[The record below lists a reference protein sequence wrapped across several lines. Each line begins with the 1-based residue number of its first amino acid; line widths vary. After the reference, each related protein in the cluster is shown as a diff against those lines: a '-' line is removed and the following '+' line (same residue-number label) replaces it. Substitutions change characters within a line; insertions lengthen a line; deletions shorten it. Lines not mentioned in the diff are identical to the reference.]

1 LSAAVAPAGGAE
13 FPYADL
19 LRPEAYPHRPGAIE
33 LIETHVSWVFLAGE
47 RVYKVKKPVD
57 LGFLDFTAQ
66 ERRRYF
72 CEEEL
77 RLNARL
83 APGIY
88 LGIETIGRDAE
99 GRLAV
104 GAPGAPAE
112 PCVEMRRLPADGML
126 DRRAERGAIGE
137 RETLALAE
145 LLARFHR
152 EARRDDEVA
161 VHGTAERV
169 RFLCEENFAALLP
182 WAVEPAIGD
191 PLVPREELARL
202 RAHTHAFLDEHD
214 AVFRRRVREGRIVE
228 GHGDLHAG
236 NLCFVDGRPIAFDA
250 LEFAPR
256 FRCADAACD
265 LAFLTMDLRRKAC
278 AELAE
283 RLAARYAELSGDDEV
298 ALLLPFYEAYRALV
312 RAKIAALRAG
322 LPPQDHA
329 AAAEARAYLALA
341 RERLPRPSASI
352 PAPESPESLSTH
364 REEAHAMNLLFHFE
378 NYSLH
383 DAEREKL
390 RQELEALAHVTEQFP
405 VKDLHVHIHRHPHH
419 HDFHV
424 KFDLHLPGGVL
435 FTGERGENYHPAFTA
450 CAKQMI
456 AKVKAFKDQLGHRH
470 EWKDARHENLGG

>member
-1 LSAAVAPAGGAE
+1 MSAVGAAAGGAE
-13 FPYADL
+13 FPYEDL
-19 LRPEAYPHRPGAIE
+19 LRRDAYPHRPNAIE
-33 LIETHVSWVFLAGE
+33 LVETHVSWVFLAGE

-66 ERRRYF
+66 DRRRFF

-88 LGIETIGRDAE
+88 LGIATIGRDAE

-104 GAPGAPAE
+104 GASGPPAE

-126 DRRAERGAIGE
+126 DRRAARGAIGE
-137 RETLALAE
+137 REIEALAE

-152 EARRDDEVA
+152 DARRGDEVA

-182 WAVEPAIGD
+182 WAVAPAVGD
-191 PLVPREELARL
+191 PLVPREEFARL
-202 RAHTHAFLDEHD
+202 RAWTHAFLDEHD
-214 AVFRRRVREGRIVE
+214 ALFRRRVREGRIVE

-236 NLCFVDGRPIAFDA
+236 NLCFVDGEPVAFDA

-256 FRCADAACD
+256 FRCADVACD
-265 LAFLTMDLRRKAC
+265 LAFLTMDLRHNARA
-278 AELAE
+278 ALAE
-283 RLAARYAELSGDDEV
+283 RFAVRYAALSGDEEV

-322 LPPQDHA
+322 LPPHDDA
-329 AAAEARAYLALA
+329 AAAEVRAYLALA
-341 RERLPRPSASI
+341 RERLPRPGASI
-352 PAPESPESLSTH
+352 PSSQSPESLSTH
-364 REEAHAMNLLFHFE
+364 REEAQAMNLLFHFE
-378 NYSLH
+378 NYSLS
-383 DAEREKL
+383 DDEREKL
-390 RQELEALAHVTEQFP
+390 RQELEALARVTEQFP
-405 VKDLHVHIHRHPHH
+405 VKDLHVHIHRHPHQ

-424 KFDLHLPGGVL
+424 KFDLHLPQQVL

-470 EWKDARHENLGG
+470 EWKDARHENLGD